1 MLRDFVQQWSAV
13 QMTGA
18 AGLTPQKVW
27 SVYRGVGGDLDEFD
41 VRGYLGGLITVPQL
55 QRDLLAH
62 AINELLDAAGIVSD
76 GAHYSSDEI
85 ALNSGFGENLRPL
98 ILTPDAY
105 HFERPSTAGAGIPA
119 GTAGERDGLED
130 ELELRRCHALYES
143 GLLLMGREGRFDRI
157 TARVR
162 DHFGV
167 SSCSVVVITEDAQ
180 LIKSVTGPI
189 GQDLPRH
196 LAFCGNTIEQE
207 RTLVIPDA
215 STHPDYRDHPL
226 VVGGPRI
233 RFYAGRPL
241 STADGWR
248 IGALCLLS
256 DRPRAFSRDDERDLL
271 AFVDEAQREIQV
283 GPSC

>member
-1 MLRDFVQQWSAV
+1 LRDSVQQWSAV
-13 QMTGA
+13 QMAGA
-18 AGLTPQKVW
+18 AGLKFDEVW

-41 VRGYLGGLITVPQL
+41 VRGYLGGLIMVPQL

-62 AINELLDAAGIVSD
+62 AINELLDASGIVSD
-76 GAHYSSDEI
+76 GAHYSSDDI
-85 ALNSGFGENLRPL
+85 ALRSGFGEYLRPL

-105 HFERPSTAGAGIPA
+105 DFARPSSAGTGVRAS
-119 GTAGERDGLED
+119 TAGERDGLED

-167 SSCSVVVITEDAQ
+167 SSSSIVVITEDSQ
-180 LIKSVTGPI
+180 IIKSVTGPI

-196 LAFCGNTIEQE
+196 LAFCSDTIERD
-207 RTLVIPDA
+207 RTLVVPDA
-215 STHPDYRDHPL
+215 STNPDYQDHPL

-248 IGALCLLS
+248 IGALCLIS

-271 AFVDEAQREIQV
+271 AFVDEAEREIQV
-283 GPSC
+283 GPYC